1 MTFKVK
7 EKPKAVIPGGE
18 NPVWA
23 FVLNLQSTLDIEQL
37 WRVFLQHFQDVFQ
50 REIKQAKLVY
60 RGGVSSEIII
70 LDKRKNEIIRR
81 AISPESLPLPGREF
95 EYQLAEKDVKVI
107 KQVEDYC
114 IRLELTLEK
123 AITGSRQE
131 NELLNWLHIF
141 LNQLFL
147 LLRIKNF
154 EFHSIKDSITLA
166 YNQNYL
172 RAFIQ
177 NEIERSRRYSA
188 VFSVVFFDLD
198 NLKVINELHG
208 HLIGTEVLK
217 EVAEV
222 LRSQVRRMDLL
233 SRFGGDEFVI
243 VLLHVEAQRAFE
255 VCKRIQAA
263 LKSALFLKDKNL
275 AIEISGCFGISS
287 FPENGNTVDELIR
300 KADIAMYE
308 VKRTGKDGIKIYEG
322 DR

>member
-7 EKPKAVIPGGE
+7 EKPGAVNPGDE

-23 FVLNLQSTLDIEQL
+23 FILDLQSAVEIEQL
-37 WRVFLQHFQDVFQ
+37 WRIFLERFRVGLQ
-50 REIKQAKLVY
+50 REVTHAELVY
-60 RGGVSSEIII
+60 RGGVLAETIV
-70 LDKRKNEIIRR
+70 LDKKKNEMSRKTI
-81 AISPESLPLPGREF
+81 LPQSFPYPGREF
-95 EYQLAEKDVKVI
+95 DYQRTGKKVMMI

-114 IRLELTLEK
+114 IRLELKFAK
-123 AITGSRQE
+123 ALTGSRRE
-131 NELLNWLHIF
+131 NESLAWLHIF
-141 LNQLFL
+141 FNQLFL

-154 EFHSIKDSITLA
+154 ELHSIKDSITLA

-177 NEIERSRRYSA
+177 NEIERSRRYA
-188 VFSVVFFDLD
+188 AAFSVVFFDLD
-198 NLKVINELHG
+198 NLKAINESHG

-222 LRSQVRRMDLL
+222 LKSQVRRMDLL

-243 VLLHVEAQRAFE
+243 VLLHVEAQRAYD
-255 VCKRIQAA
+255 VCKRIKTA
-263 LKSALFLKDKNL
+263 LKNTLFLKDKNFVV
-275 AIEISGCFGISS
+275 EISGCFGISS